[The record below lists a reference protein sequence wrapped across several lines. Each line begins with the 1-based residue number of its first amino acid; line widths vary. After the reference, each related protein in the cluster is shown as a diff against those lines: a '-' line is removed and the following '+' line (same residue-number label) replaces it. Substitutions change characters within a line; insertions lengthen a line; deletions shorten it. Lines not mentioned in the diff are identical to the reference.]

1 MPVGGGEE
9 AKVLDSVN
17 PVGAFIVRG
26 QGIYFFAPADVGGPS
41 DICLYDCA
49 TGKARKILTIEQGIS
64 AYIDVSDD
72 GRMILYPQ
80 IDEAGS
86 DLMLVENFR

>member
-1 MPVGGGEE
+1 LILLNVATGERRRLIESGGYC
-9 AKVLDSVN
+9 
-17 PVGAFIVRG
+17 PAFS
-26 QGIYFFAPADVGGPS
+26 ADGRILPFS
-41 DICLYDCA
+41 QRETDICLYDCA